1 MSFVD
6 SLIRQVGSTLGIKS
20 ATPNISFF
28 AIPAVWVISILCHF
42 YAAANAPTKD
52 GNSGF
57 NNVSPRGYL
66 ASIQRK
72 EKKSPAE
79 EQ

>member
-6 SLIRQVGSTLGIKS
+6 NLIKQVGPTIGIKS

-28 AIPAVWVISILCHF
+28 AIPAVWVVSILCHF

-52 GNSGF
+52 GNKGF
-57 NNVSPRGYL
+57 SNVSPRGYL

-79 EQ
+79 E